1 MMSRDSGLSGSLF
14 ERIAEAA
21 NPSSYQSPKEALL
34 RSIRRNLHQILNT
47 RSGSC
52 YGSPEL
58 GITDLDNIASVSM
71 NLRDTTARAIENCIL
86 RYEPRIS
93 AVTVA
98 TVEQDENA
106 PLELRFRI
114 VASVSF
120 SEIKDLLEFDIVLDH
135 HQQYRVE

>member
-1 MMSRDSGLSGSLF
+1 MMSWDSGLSGSLF

-34 RSIRRNLHQILNT
+34 RSIRCNLHQILNT

-71 NLRDTTARAIENCIL
+71 NLRDTTARAIESCIL

-93 AVTVA
+93 DVTVT